1 MTIKEFSEGF
11 DAMIASYAI
20 SEKIAQ
26 EFFSFDEYEKS
37 IFLTKAQEEI
47 VKSLYTDS
55 FEKTEAVRRQLSTLV
70 KEKSNL
76 LTCIKKEDSYYH
88 AVVPLEGDTW
98 FIIYEQVISNV
109 SDTKCES
116 SLLMDVYPITHDE
129 YYKIRKNP
137 FRGPNKRRV
146 LRLDEGKD
154 VELIGV
160 LVLSKYIVRYLSK
173 PSPIIL
179 EDLTDTSLKINEQN
193 TAMTCSLPSSIHQE
207 ILSRA
212 VQLAIASRNIMNNN
226 SNQ

>member
-20 SEKIAQ
+20 SQKIAQ

-47 VKSLYTDS
+47 VKSLYTD
-55 FEKTEAVRRQLSTLV
+55 FEKTETVRRQLSTLI

-88 AVVPLEGDTW
+88 STVPLEDDTW

-129 YYKIRKNP
+129 YHKIRKNP
-137 FRGPNKRRV
+137 FKGPNKRRV
-146 LRLDEGKD
+146 LRLDEGKN

-160 LVLSKYIVRYLSK
+160 LALSKYIVRYLSK

-179 EDLTDTSLKINEQN
+179 VDLTDTSLKINEQN
-193 TAMTCSLPSSIHQE
+193 TAMTCSLSSSIHQE

-226 SNQ
+226 NQ

>member
-20 SEKIAQ
+20 SQKIAQ

-47 VKSLYTDS
+47 VKSLYTD
-55 FEKTEAVRRQLSTLV
+55 FEKTETVRRQLSNLV

-88 AVVPLEGDTW
+88 STVPLEDDTW

-129 YYKIRKNP
+129 YHKIRKNP
-137 FRGPNKRRV
+137 FKGPNKRRV
-146 LRLDEGKD
+146 LRLDEGKN

-160 LVLSKYIVRYLSK
+160 LVLSKYIVKYLSK

-193 TAMTCSLPSSIHQE
+193 TAMTCSLSSSIHQE

-226 SNQ
+226 NQ